1 MKEVIERLCKYL
13 IMSSKKEINI
23 TEIEELFHYNRAYL
37 MRSFKEYTGY
47 TIIEYV
53 NMVRVYKTIDPL
65 VYTDDTILKISLN
78 NGFNSQEYYS
88 EKFKDVIGISPL
100 SFRKEYSL
108 INKSINELK
117 EKRESLLNLKNKEK
131 ELINIK
137 IYKKTA

>member
-13 IMSSKKEINI
+13 IISSKKEISI
-23 TEIEELFHYNRAYL
+23 TEIEELFNYNRAYL

>member
-13 IMSSKKEINI
+13 IISSKKEINI

-37 MRSFKEYTGY
+37 MRAFKEYTGY
-47 TIIEYV
+47 TSIEYV
-53 NMVRVYKTIDPL
+53 KMVRVYKTIDPL

-117 EKRESLLNLKNKEK
+117 EKRESLLNLKNKEN

>member
-13 IMSSKKEINI
+13 IISSKKEINI

-37 MRSFKEYTGY
+37 MRAFKEYTGY

-108 INKSINELK
+108 INKKRLLK
-117 EKRESLLNLKNKEK
+117 AVFLSLLFKKKEINSLKYY
-131 ELINIK
+131 LSGGII
-137 IYKKTA
+137 